1 MRARRAP
8 LQRIRH
14 ACALPLAVVGLLAV
28 APAALAA
35 EPPTILSAG
44 IDDADRL
51 YVTWRLGPGT
61 TFERAAFATSP
72 QPDPFLAGF
81 FLSDNLADAGCAG
94 EAGCTATPRTT
105 AYTSAFPIARDRRYF
120 VTVTATVGRAEHLVS
135 AVWVIDETKPLIAGD
150 APLGS
155 PSLPTRTPA
164 GGRLFAPAPS
174 ASLRLL
180 SPPATI
186 ARVLRGDVRV
196 RVRCS
201 APCDVDLRLS
211 LNGRTLVRRTG
222 RLPAGSSTRL
232 AFEPTGPLA
241 RDLRGR
247 ARARLRIA
255 GTVTP
260 LGGVTTRLARAF
272 TVRR

>member
-1 MRARRAP
+1 MRS
-8 LQRIRH
+8 LVI
-14 ACALPLAVVGLLAV
+14 CALAGAAVLLA
-28 APAALAA
+28 APPAALAA

-51 YVTWRLGPGT
+51 FVTWRLGPGT
-61 TFERAAFATSP
+61 TFERAAFATTP

-81 FLSDNLADAGCAG
+81 FLSDNLADAGCSG
-94 EAGCTATPRTT
+94 EAGCTATPQTT

-120 VTVTATVGRAEHLVS
+120 VTVTATAGKADKLVS

-150 APLGS
+150 APLGN
-155 PSLPTRTPA
+155 PSRPTRTPA
-164 GGRLFAPAPS
+164 TGRLFAPAPS
-174 ASLRLL
+174 ATLTLL
-180 SPPATI
+180 APPATI
-186 ARVLRGDVRV
+186 ARVLRGAVRV

-211 LNGRTLVRRTG
+211 LSGRTLVRRTG
-222 RLPAGSSTRL
+222 RLPAGTSTRL
-232 AFEPTGPLA
+232 AFKPTGPLG

-247 ARARLRIA
+247 ARARLKIA

-260 LGGVTTRLARAF
+260 LGGVTTRLARGF